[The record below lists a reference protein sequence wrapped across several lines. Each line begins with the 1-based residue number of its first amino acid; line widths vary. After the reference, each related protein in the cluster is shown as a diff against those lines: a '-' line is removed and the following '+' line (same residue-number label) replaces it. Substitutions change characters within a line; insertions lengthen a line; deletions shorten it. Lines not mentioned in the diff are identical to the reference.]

1 MGLFSWFG
9 SKETISQGVDTSIP
23 EKNQCY
29 HIVGVKNNQLTSFY

>member
-9 SKETISQGVDTSIP
+9 SKDNTAQDVDASIP

-29 HIVGVKNNQLTSFY
+29 HIVCNHNTL